1 MQGSL
6 RLSVRARCVF
16 LNGRSYGPVRC
27 GFKKKRKSYG
37 AVRCCFDIV
46 NPTVRFGAVIYPTV
60 RLGAVLKNRNP
71 TVRVGAVFRNQ
82 ESYGAVRCGCQDIVR
97 RFGAVPR

>member
-1 MQGSL
+1 M
-6 RLSVRARCVF
+6 
-16 LNGRSYGPVRC
+16 
-27 GFKKKRKSYG
+27 
-37 AVRCCFDIV
+37 
-46 NPTVRFGAVIYPTV
+46 IYPTV

-97 RFGAVPR
+97 WFGAVPR

>member
-1 MQGSL
+1 M
-6 RLSVRARCVF
+6 
-16 LNGRSYGPVRC
+16 
-27 GFKKKRKSYG
+27 
-37 AVRCCFDIV
+37 
-46 NPTVRFGAVIYPTV
+46 IYPTV

>member
-1 MQGSL
+1 MLFSD
-6 RLSVRARCVF
+6 
-16 LNGRSYGPVRC
+16 N
-27 GFKKKRKSYG
+27 
-37 AVRCCFDIV
+37 V
-46 NPTVRFGAVIYPTV
+46 NPTVTFGAVIYPTV

-97 RFGAVPR
+97 WFGAVPR